1 MKKAIVLV
9 SGGLDSATCLAI
21 AQAEGYACYA
31 LSFDYGQRSA
41 SELNAAAELSEAAG
55 VIAHKTLPIDM
66 GAIGGSALTDRS
78 IAVPEEETVGIPVT
92 YVPARNTVFLS
103 YALAWAEVVE
113 AEAIFIGVNALDYSG
128 YPDCRPE
135 FIAAFSTMSSLAT
148 KAGVEGY
155 PIRVEAPIIDMS
167 KADIIRLGMR
177 LGVDYA
183 LTVSCYQADSL
194 GRACG
199 VCDSCRLRR
208 DGFAAAGVQDPT
220 HYIDSPTA

>member
-21 AQAEGYACYA
+21 ASNQGYTSYA
-31 LSFDYGQRSA
+31 LSFDYGQRSL
-41 SELNAAAELSEAAG
+41 SELEAAARVVKAYSVA
-55 VIAHKTLPIDM
+55 AHKVIELKM
-66 GAIGGSALTDRS
+66 GEFGGSALTDDS
-78 IAVPEEETVGIPVT
+78 IDVPEAETKGIPVT

-113 AEAIFIGVNALDYSG
+113 ADAIFIGVNALDYSG

-135 FIAAFSTMSSLAT
+135 YIEAFQALINLAT
-148 KAGVEGY
+148 KTGVEGRY
-155 PIRVEAPIIDMS
+155 IALETPLINLS
-167 KADIIRLGMR
+167 KADIIRAGAS

-183 LTVSCYQADSL
+183 ATVSCYQADSE

-199 VCDSCRLRR
+199 ACDSCRLRR
-208 DGFAAAGVQDPT
+208 KGFSDAKVDDPT
-220 HYIDSPTA
+220 RYQ